1 MKVLKGTDVIIKG
14 KRYREGSPV
23 PKANEEEFSEFL
35 VEKSEKETKSD
46 SKANKNSKSKTL
58 NSPT

>member
-35 VEKSEKETKSD
+35 VEKSEKETKS
-46 SKANKNSKSKTL
+46 STKKNSTGK
-58 NSPT
+58 